1 MNSEHFSNLNLN
13 NFVEFFAI
21 TQVRFL
27 RTFSISLAQIHAI
40 FSAELLISTIF
51 RRFEF
56 YSLLFHLLDSCR
68 DYVIQLE
75 DICSRQKVE

>member
-1 MNSEHFSNLNLN
+1 MNSEHCLNLNPN

-27 RTFSISLAQIHAI
+27 KTFSISLAQIHAI
-40 FSAELLISTIF
+40 FSAELLTSTIF

-56 YSLLFHLLDSCR
+56 YPLLLPLLDSCR

-75 DICSRQKVE
+75 DIC